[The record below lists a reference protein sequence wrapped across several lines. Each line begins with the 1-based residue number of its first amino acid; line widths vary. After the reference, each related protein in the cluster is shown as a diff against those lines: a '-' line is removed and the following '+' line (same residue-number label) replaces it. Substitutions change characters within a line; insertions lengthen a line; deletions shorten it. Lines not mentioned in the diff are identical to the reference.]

1 VIIYVNVFKGL
12 SAIALLLVAAQFI
25 VAASSTSSGALLLRF
40 RILPNI
46 PSFVQML
53 QNVSSSIGEPK
64 NAVGCRRTEQ
74 EVDEKGRRRL

>member
-25 VAASSTSSGALLLRF
+25 VAAS
-40 RILPNI
+40 
-46 PSFVQML
+46 SFVQML